1 MFHLVYWGDLDHN
14 TFSSDPYNP
23 EWVLFA
29 VWEDKPTN
37 SSKMYFVADPI
48 LVYDLANKNKD
59 AQIGQANTGKKW
71 TGQEILNMISHYV
84 PANRNYAIGLRLA

>member
-23 EWVLFA
+23 EWVLFG
-29 VWEDKPTN
+29 VWEDKVN
-37 SSKMYFVADPI
+37 KSSQMYFVADPI
-48 LVYDLANKNKD
+48 LVYDLAYKNKEVKM
-59 AQIGQANTGKKW
+59 AQSNVGHKW

-84 PANRNYAIGLRLA
+84 PANRKYPIGHRLA

>member
-29 VWEDKPTN
+29 VWEDKAN
-37 SSKMYFVADPI
+37 KSSQMYFVADPI
-48 LVYDLANKNKD
+48 LVYGLAYKNKVKWHNLMLV
-59 AQIGQANTGKKW
+59 INGQVKRFS
-71 TGQEILNMISHYV
+71 I
-84 PANRNYAIGLRLA
+84 